1 MSHSTSTKKH
11 AISSFNPQGT
21 SKPGIS
27 RMGGAINISLGNKI
41 GGPCKCAKGE
51 TTGFGRAM
59 HEMKHR
65 GGSMG
70 DD

>member
-21 SKPGIS
+21 SKPSVS
-27 RMGGAINISLGNKI
+27 RMGGAINISLGNKVGVNTKI
-41 GGPCKCAKGE
+41 AKAE
-51 TTGFGRAM
+51 TTGFGRAK

>member
-1 MSHSTSTKKH
+1 MKHSVSNYKP

-21 SKPGIS
+21 SKPSIS
-27 RMGGAINISLGNKI
+27 RMGGAIGLAVGNKV
-41 GGPCKCAKGE
+41 GTPCKCAQSE
-51 TTGFGRAM
+51 TTSFGRARYEIQ
-59 HEMKHR
+59 HG